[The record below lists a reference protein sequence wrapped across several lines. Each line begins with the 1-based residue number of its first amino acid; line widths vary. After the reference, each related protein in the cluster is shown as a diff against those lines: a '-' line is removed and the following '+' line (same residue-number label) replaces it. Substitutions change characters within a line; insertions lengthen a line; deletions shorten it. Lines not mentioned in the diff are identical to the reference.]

1 MGAEARISVVMDGW
15 VIVLTVMVLLWSIG
29 GLGAKVRNGAK
40 SSRRDRVDFGSKG
53 IKIIRNF
60 QPLFQHTCVK
70 KVSPTN

>member
-1 MGAEARISVVMDGW
+1 
-15 VIVLTVMVLLWSIG
+15 VMVLLWSIG

-60 QPLFQHTCVK
+60 SNIRVSK
-70 KVSPTN
+70 K